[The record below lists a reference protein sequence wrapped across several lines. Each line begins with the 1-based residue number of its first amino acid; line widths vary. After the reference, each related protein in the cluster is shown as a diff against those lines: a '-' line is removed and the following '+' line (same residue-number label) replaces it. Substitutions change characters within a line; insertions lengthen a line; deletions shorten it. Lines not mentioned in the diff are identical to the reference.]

1 MISLPPFQRDPSVV
15 AGKIEKILAGFWE
28 RKPPTQKPCLR
39 CGSCCGPVI
48 ISGRETAEIHKY
60 LELAGEQAAIILA
73 STFNAVLSGDRPP
86 MACPFLVG
94 GTDDDRTCSCLIY
107 PVRPVVC
114 VIFPHCGPCGCDNR
128 PRTEVWK
135 LPGPTEFKVMMAY
148 CEEMKATG
156 QFQAFEVFVG
166 YLEKIGDVP
175 AEDKEAVGRLF
186 LRVIAEVGRTI
197 RRSPS
202 PSPPCGAT

>member
-1 MISLPPFQRDPSVV
+1 
-15 AGKIEKILAGFWE
+15 
-28 RKPPTQKPCLR
+28 
-39 CGSCCGPVI
+39 
-48 ISGRETAEIHKY
+48 
-60 LELAGEQAAIILA
+60 
-73 STFNAVLSGDRPP
+73 
-86 MACPFLVG
+86 
-94 GTDDDRTCSCLIY
+94 
-107 PVRPVVC
+107 
-114 VIFPHCGPCGCDNR
+114 
-128 PRTEVWK
+128 
-135 LPGPTEFKVMMAY
+135 MMAY